1 MTRLADCTHK
11 CRGEAEERFEHTQVK
26 FPSASTWRSLQ
37 LPSAQRS
44 RSKLDLKTRSPLSV
58 NNYHSNH
65 LILCIKIVHNL
76 HKRKQTC
83 HTQKNKKKK
92 KYHVR
97 CRIRL
102 NPLIPTHDLHVASP
116 CNIHTLSGKQITR
129 MPKLIR
135 KKVDLTP
142 NSRGGESTVAS
153 QELEG

>member
-44 RSKLDLKTRSPLSV
+44 RSNWISKLVHLQQSIIIILITSYCASKLSTTFTKGSKPAT
-58 NNYHSNH
+58 HK
-65 LILCIKIVHNL
+65 KI
-76 HKRKQTC
+76 
-83 HTQKNKKKK
+83 KKK

-102 NPLIPTHDLHVASP
+102 NPLIPTNDQHVTSP

-142 NSRGGESTVAS
+142 NSRRGESTAAS